1 MSRVVKRQKRLEVR
15 GVGVAV
21 ARIGPRGLMGLIR
34 IRFLAVILL
43 IVLVVVLVLENFVG
57 LGDRL
62 LGEPGVQ
69 GLSGMFGYDVA
80 SKMWTDI

>member
-1 MSRVVKRQKRLEVR
+1 LSRVVKRQKRLEVR
-15 GVGVAV
+15 VVSLAV

-62 LGEPGVQ
+62 LNEPGPGVIWK
-69 GLSGMFGYDVA
+69 LGYDVA

>member
-1 MSRVVKRQKRLEVR
+1 
-15 GVGVAV
+15 VGLAV

-43 IVLVVVLVLENFVG
+43 IVLVVVLVLENFVA

-62 LGEPGVQ
+62 LGEPGPGVIWKPCVNTNFRGRG
-69 GLSGMFGYDVA
+69 GLA
-80 SKMWTDI
+80 QLRC